1 MFQYIEEYSG
11 LYSLLLVYFTPFT
24 LFPRMQ
30 TGIISKNSFEFTFN
44 FTNRPQG
51 AYCRNFL
58 RYCDYPSI
66 IKQGK
71 RIPSTFPRI
80 TICLNSLHSKKKIA
94 QHFPELMKA
103 LPFYYGWSSYL

>member
-11 LYSLLLVYFTPFT
+11 LYSSLLVYFTPFT
-24 LFPRMQ
+24 LFQKMQ
-30 TGIISKNSFEFTFN
+30 TGKFFKKFFGIYFTSN
-44 FTNRPQG
+44 FTKRTQE
-51 AYCRNFL
+51 AYFENFL

-94 QHFPELMKA
+94 QHFPELLKA
-103 LPFYYGWSSYL
+103 LPFYYGWS